1 MLALKLIGYVLLG
14 LLALLVLLLVVPV
27 RLRVRYDTALAATLW
42 VLFVP
47 IRLLPKNETQNTE
60 QQADKPQPKAE
71 KPKPKKKS
79 LKETLKE
86 SLSFEQHA
94 ADLKRNGVVA
104 AALWLKEIADR
115 VLTATDR
122 VLNAVTV
129 TRLFARADI
138 AQDDAAQTALTYGRV
153 CATVFPALGLI
164 ESKLTVKRQDVQ
176 ITPAFCAEQTR
187 FCFDTRLR
195 VCVWRVLAALLCLA
209 VSYIRMPTVGE
220 IKRQRYQNDK
230 EAV

>member
-47 IRLLPKNETQNTE
+47 IRLLPKDETQKTE

-79 LKETLKE
+79 LKE

-94 ADLKRNGVVA
+94 AELKRNGVVA

-138 AQDDAAQTALTYGRV
+138 AQDDAAKTALTYGRV

-176 ITPAFCAEQTR
+176 IAPAFCEEQTR